1 MANNPM
7 FGTHQT
13 ANNATAPSNPL
24 NSPDK
29 RYFRGRNYF
38 PYDRKLYGTFRYAD
52 IMPFECVHGV
62 EGDILNFGSFHQIR
76 SGVLSS
82 VMQSPVH
89 MKKTYTLT
97 DMKCILPRNWDII
110 YKVPVKGDDV
120 PDYAYTSF
128 PGFFRNLNFFFFKPV
143 FDAIE
148 INYANPDV
156 ISGVDITSR
165 SLTMFFKY
173 LLLVERVYSNGSLLP
188 YLGFHTTPLLGNS
201 KFVLRSYMNDA
212 VTTSNYDNFDDF
224 IEKIYSE
231 LKTRCGSI
239 KIRLNTNES
248 YTLAS
253 LSPSQYRY
261 CLEQLA
267 YNIDSDVIWSDA
279 NDQTDEY
286 RKVIAQLAG
295 SLSTV
300 LTSNFIDGYNNAV
313 PLNIDT
319 LCAYQISCATFFSRD
334 SVDDIISAETYRN
347 LMEYYYNIATY
358 STNIQDYFVY
368 NGVRRPYD
376 VLSSHSLLGV
386 LRGFSDPIT
395 GGVWSP
401 DYPVYGA
408 LGYLFGL
415 FNINPSLRFGD
426 YFTGSKIEPLAVGDV
441 TASVN
446 NGAVNALDI
455 TVSTLKA
462 RFLNAVNRAR
472 NTYKS
477 FIEDVMDGD
486 APPRDDEPRWLS
498 TVTSRVSG
506 FEVENTATSQGE
518 IVTLLKSSD
527 SKYIYELEVG
537 TPCIV
542 LGLLT
547 FEIPRVYSRTVDRF
561 YLHKDRYDMF
571 NKFMQYTG
579 DQEIK
584 NVERNASIN
593 GSIDVGSNF
602 AYTPRH
608 MEYKQRF
615 PIAVGDY
622 VDNLSSYLFVTDNA
636 ASEQTADSSIIP
648 INISSHYIRS
658 RNYEFDRF
666 FDRLNSINLCHYYH
680 FYIEFDNICRAYRKM
695 EKNPTIL

>member
-7 FGTHQT
+7 FGTRQT

-97 DMKCILPRNWDII
+97 DMKCILPLNWDII

-120 PDYAYTSF
+120 PDDAYTAF
-128 PGFFRNLNFFFFKPV
+128 PQFFRNFNFFFADPLFRQIETS
-143 FDAIE
+143 FAAIE
-148 INYANPDV
+148 ALP
-156 ISGVDITSR
+156 SGSAITSR
-165 SLTMFFKY
+165 ALTIFFKL

-188 YLGFHTTPLLGNS
+188 YLGFHTAPLLANGR
-201 KFVLRSYMNDA
+201 FVLRSYVNNS
-212 VTTSNYDNFDDF
+212 VTTSYYDNFDDF
-224 IEKIYSE
+224 IEKIYSD
-231 LKTRCGSI
+231 LKSRCGSI
-239 KIRLNTNES
+239 KIRLNPNES

-267 YNIDSDVIWSDA
+267 YNIDSDVIWPDD

-286 RKVIAQLAG
+286 RKVIAQLSG
-295 SLSTV
+295 SLSNV
-300 LTSNFIDGYNNAV
+300 LTTNLIDDRSNKV

-347 LMEYYYNIATY
+347 LMEYYLNINSFSDNSFT
-358 STNIQDYFVY
+358 Y
-368 NGVRRPYD
+368 NGVKRRYD
-376 VLSSHSLLGV
+376 VLSAHSLSSI
-386 LRGFSDPIT
+386 LRDYSGSLS

-401 DYPVYGA
+401 DLNVYGA

-455 TVSTLKA
+455 TISTLKA

-542 LGLLT
+542 LGLVT
-547 FEIPRVYSRTVDRF
+547 FEIPRIYSRTIDRF
-561 YLHKDRYDMF
+561 YLHQNRYDMF
-571 NKFMQYTG
+571 NKFMQYSG

-593 GSIDVGSNF
+593 GSIDEGSNF

-648 INISSHYIRS
+648 ITISSHYIRS

-666 FDRLNSINLCHYYH
+666 FERLNSINLCHYYH